1 MSSSD
6 LQINNS
12 TSESPHVHCSWV
24 LSWFGQNSQLYF
36 NFESCLLFSIV
47 IYLLGVEAGVCLFVF
62 KDQLSLLFGLPG
74 NSDDKESAWNTG
86 DLSWIPGSGRSPG
99 EGNSYPLQYSW
110 ASPVAR
116 MVRNPSTMRET
127 WVRSLGWEDPLKE
140 GMATHSVYL
149 PGESPGTKQ
158 PDRLRSMEPQRA
170 RADQLSTTQH
180 SLPHLRPQ
188 F

>member
-12 TSESPHVHCSWV
+12 TSDSPHVHCSWV

-47 IYLLGVEAGVCLFVF
+47 IYLLGVEAGVCFFF

-74 NSDDKESAWNTG
+74 NSDDKESACNTG
-86 DLSWIPGSGRSPG
+86 DLSLIPGSGRFPG

-110 ASPVAR
+110 ASLVAQ
-116 MVRNPSTMRET
+116 MVKNLPTIRET
-127 WVRSLGWEDPLKE
+127 WVWSLGWEEPLKE
-140 GMATHSVYL
+140 GMATHSCIL
-149 PGESPGTKQ
+149 AWRIPRDQAAWPTKVHGATKSQ
-158 PDRLRSMEPQRA
+158 TL
-170 RADQLSTTQH
+170 LTN
-180 SLPHLRPQ
+180 
-188 F
+188 

>member
-1 MSSSD
+1 MFTALGCCPD
-6 LQINNS
+6 LVRTHSYILILKAVCYS
-12 TSESPHVHCSWV
+12 A
-24 LSWFGQNSQLYF
+24 LLY
-36 NFESCLLFSIV
+36 
-47 IYLLGVEAGVCLFVF
+47 IYLEKKQMFF
-62 KDQLSLLFGLPG
+62 FFFRDQLSLLFGLPG
-74 NSDDKESAWNTG
+74 NSDDKESACNTG
-86 DLSWIPGSGRSPG
+86 DLSLIPGSGRSPG

-110 ASPVAR
+110 ASLVAQ
-116 MVRNPSTMRET
+116 MVRNPPTMRET

-180 SLPHLRPQ
+180 SLPHFRPQ